1 MNYGNKNP
9 VTLKK
14 MTITPN
20 NAGKWNGT
28 FRFNVLIPFSKVFD
42 LF

>member
-14 MTITPN
+14 MSIITDGS
-20 NAGKWNGT
+20 GKWNGT
-28 FRFNVLIPFSKVFD
+28 FRFNVLVPFSKVFD

>member
-14 MTITPN
+14 MSIKVDTDGN
-20 NAGKWNGT
+20 WNGT